1 MNSQEREYT
10 RWRVSQE
17 FIEMDAKDRLAL
29 EQFEREVEALSGDAL
44 LDRRISFED
53 LPAPVEGERN
63 LRLQQSPRLEARLIE
78 EFGFRWRKRLEE
90 RKSAA

>member
-1 MNSQEREYT
+1 MNSQEHEYT
-10 RWRVSQE
+10 RLRVSQE

-29 EQFEREVEALSGDAL
+29 EQFKREVEALSGDAL

-53 LPAPVEGERN
+53 LPAPVEGERD
-63 LRLQQSPRLEARLIE
+63 LRFLQSKCLERRLIE
-78 EFGFRWRKRLEE
+78 EFGLRWRKRLEE